1 MLYEYAATTL
11 EGEAKT
17 GSIEAS
23 SVDIAINALQARD
36 LVITDIK
43 KSVKPG
49 GSILERL
56 SSFKFFNK
64 VKHKDIVV
72 LSRQLATLFE
82 AKIAVTDS
90 FRLLAEQA
98 SNAMLKESLTEIIED
113 IKGGS
118 SLSLA
123 LSKHPDI
130 FSVFYVNMIKSGEES
145 GKLEEIFRSLAD
157 HLERSYELTS
167 KTKNALIYPAFVVA
181 TFFIVMILMLT
192 FVIPKLTSILTEV
205 NQKIPFYTR
214 ILIGVSEFFKDFGIF
229 LFIGAAIGGVFLWR
243 YSKTER
249 GSMAVSRFQTSFPFV
264 GVLYSKFYL
273 SRMTDN
279 METLLSSG
287 VPAVKTLETTAE
299 VVGNKVYRD
308 ILLTAVKEV
317 NGGSSISEALSKYPE
332 IPLMVVQMI
341 KTGEE
346 TGKLSFMLKTLGKF
360 YKKEVD
366 NAVETLVSLIEPVMI
381 VVLGGAVGILLI
393 SILGPIYNITAGV

>member
-1 MLYEYAATTL
+1 MLYEYTATTL

-23 SVDIAINALQARD
+23 NVDIAINALQARG
-36 LVITDIK
+36 LVITNIK
-43 KSVKPG
+43 LAKQS

-56 SSFKFFNK
+56 SNFKFFNK

-82 AKIAVTDS
+82 AKIAVMDS
-90 FRLLAEQA
+90 LRLLAGQTN
-98 SNAMLKESLTEIIED
+98 SVKLKESLTEIIED

-118 SLSLA
+118 YLSLA
-123 LSKHPDI
+123 MSKHPDI
-130 FSVFYVNMIKSGEES
+130 FSPFYINMIKSGEES
-145 GKLEEIFRSLAD
+145 GKLEEIFGALAN
-157 HLERSYELTS
+157 HLERSYELSS

-192 FVIPKLTSILTEV
+192 FVIPKLTAILIEV

-214 ILIGVSEFFKDFGIF
+214 ILIGVSNFFKDFGVF
-229 LFIGAAIGGVFLWR
+229 LFIGTAIGGVFLWR
-243 YSKTER
+243 YAKTEK
-249 GSMAVSRFQTSFPFV
+249 GSEAVSRFQTSFPFV
-264 GVLYSKFYL
+264 GALYSKFYL

-287 VPAVKTLETTAE
+287 VPAVRTLEISAD
-299 VVGNKVYRD
+299 VVGNKIYRD
-308 ILLTAVKEV
+308 ILLIAANEVK
-317 NGGSSISEALSKYPE
+317 GGSSISEALSKYPE

-393 SILGPIYNITAGV
+393 SILGPIYNITASV

>member
-1 MLYEYAATTL
+1 MLYQYTATTL
-11 EGEAKT
+11 EGELKT

-23 SVDIAINALQARD
+23 SVDVAISALQARG

-43 KSVKPG
+43 SAKQS
-49 GSILERL
+49 GSILESL
-56 SSFKFFNK
+56 SNLKFFNK
-64 VKHKDIVV
+64 VKHKDVVV

-82 AKIAVTDS
+82 AKIAVMDS
-90 FRLLAEQA
+90 LRLLAGQA
-98 SNAMLKESLTEIIED
+98 TNIRLKESLTEIIED

-123 LSKHPDI
+123 MSKHPDI
-130 FSVFYVNMIKSGEES
+130 FSVFYINMIKSGEES
-145 GKLEEIFRSLAD
+145 GKLEEIFGSLAD
-157 HLERSYELTS
+157 HMERSYELAS

-205 NQKIPFYTR
+205 NQKIPIYTR
-214 ILIGVSEFFKDFGIF
+214 ILIGISSFLRDFGVF
-229 LFIGAAIGGVFLWR
+229 LLGGVVAGGVFLWR
-243 YSKTER
+243 YAKTEK
-249 GSMAVSRFQTSFPFV
+249 GSMAVSQFQTSFPFI
-264 GVLYSKFYL
+264 GALYSKFYL

-287 VPAVKTLETTAE
+287 VPAVRTLEITAD
-299 VVGNKVYRD
+299 VVGNRVYKN
-308 ILLTAVKEV
+308 ILLTAANEVK
-317 NGGSSISEALSKYPE
+317 GGSSISEALSKYPE

-346 TGKLSFMLKTLGKF
+346 TGKLNFMLKTLGRF

-366 NAVETLVSLIEPVMI
+366 NAVDTLVSLIEPVMI
-381 VVLGGAVGILLI
+381 VVLGGAVGVLLI
-393 SILGPIYNITAGV
+393 SILGPIYNITAGI

>member
-1 MLYEYAATTL
+1 MLYKYAVTTL

-23 SVDIAINALQARD
+23 NIDIAINALQARG

-43 KSVKPG
+43 SVKQG

-56 SSFKFFNK
+56 SNFKFFNK

-130 FSVFYVNMIKSGEES
+130 FSVFYINMIRSGEES

-157 HLERSYELTS
+157 HLERSYELAS
-167 KTKNALIYPAFVVA
+167 KTRNALIYPAFVVT

-229 LFIGAAIGGVFLWR
+229 LFIGAAISGVFLWR
-243 YSKTER
+243 YSKTEK

-287 VPAVKTLETTAE
+287 VSVVKTLETTAN
-299 VVGNKVYRD
+299 VVGNKVYKD
-308 ILLTAVKEV
+308 ILLTAVNEV

>member
-1 MLYEYAATTL
+1 MLYQYTATTL
-11 EGEAKT
+11 EGELKN

-23 SVDIAINALQARD
+23 SVDVAISALQARG

-43 KSVKPG
+43 SAKQD
-49 GSILERL
+49 GSMWESL

-82 AKIAVTDS
+82 AKIAVMDS
-90 FRLLAEQA
+90 LRLLAGQVT
-98 SNAMLKESLTEIIED
+98 NIKLKESLTEIIEN

-118 SLSLA
+118 SLSSA
-123 LSKHPDI
+123 MSKHSDI
-130 FSVFYVNMIKSGEES
+130 FSAFYINMIKSGEES
-145 GKLEEIFRSLAD
+145 GKLEEIFGSLAD
-157 HLERSYELTS
+157 HLERSYELSS
-167 KTKNALIYPAFVVA
+167 KTKNALIYPAFVVV
-181 TFFIVMILMLT
+181 TFFVVMILMLT

-205 NQKIPFYTR
+205 NQKIPVYTR
-214 ILIGVSEFFKDFGIF
+214 ILINISDFFRNFGVF
-229 LFIGAAIGGVFLWR
+229 LLGGAVAGGVFLWR
-243 YSKTER
+243 YAKTEK
-249 GSMAVSRFQTSFPFV
+249 GNMAVSRFQTSFPFV
-264 GVLYSKFYL
+264 GALYSKFYL

-287 VPAVKTLETTAE
+287 VPAVRTLEITAE
-299 VVGNKVYRD
+299 VVGNKIYKN
-308 ILLTAVKEV
+308 ILLIAANEVK
-317 NGGSSISEALSKYPE
+317 GGSSISEALSKYPE

-346 TGKLSFMLKTLGKF
+346 TGKLNFMLKTLGRF

-366 NAVETLVSLIEPVMI
+366 NAVDTLVSLIEPVMI

-393 SILGPIYNITAGV
+393 SILGPIYNITAGI

>member
-1 MLYEYAATTL
+1 MLYEYTATTL
-11 EGEAKT
+11 EGEAKN

-23 SVDIAINALQARD
+23 SVDIAISALQARS
-36 LVITDIK
+36 LVITNIK
-43 KSVKPG
+43 PVKQA
-49 GSILERL
+49 GSMLERL
-56 SSFKFFNK
+56 GKFKFFNK
-64 VKHKDIVV
+64 VKNKDIVI

-82 AKIAVTDS
+82 AKIAVMDS
-90 FRLLAEQA
+90 LRLLAGQTN
-98 SNAMLKESLTEIIED
+98 SVKLKEGLTEIIED

-118 SLSLA
+118 YLSLA
-123 LSKHPDI
+123 MSKHPDI
-130 FSVFYVNMIKSGEES
+130 FSPFYINMIRSGEES
-145 GKLEEIFRSLAD
+145 GKLEEIFGALAN
-157 HLERSYELTS
+157 HLERSYELSS

-192 FVIPKLTSILTEV
+192 FVIPKLTAILTEV

-214 ILIGVSEFFKDFGIF
+214 ILIGVSNFFKDFGVF

-243 YSKTER
+243 YAKTEK
-249 GSMAVSRFQTSFPFV
+249 GSEAVSRFQTSFPFV
-264 GVLYSKFYL
+264 GALYSKFYL

-287 VPAVKTLETTAE
+287 VPAVRTLEISAD
-299 VVGNKVYRD
+299 VVGNKIYRD
-308 ILLTAVKEV
+308 ILLIAANEVK
-317 NGGSSISEALSKYPE
+317 GGSSISEALSKYPE

-393 SILGPIYNITAGV
+393 SILGPIYNITASV

>member
-1 MLYEYAATTL
+1 MLYQYTATTL
-11 EGEAKT
+11 EGELKT

-23 SVDIAINALQARD
+23 NVDIAISALQARS

-43 KSVKPG
+43 SAKQAG
-49 GSILERL
+49 TILESL
-56 SSFKFFNK
+56 GNLKFFNK

-82 AKIAVTDS
+82 AKIAVMDS
-90 FRLLAEQA
+90 LRLLAGQVT
-98 SNAMLKESLTEIIED
+98 NTRLKESLTEIIED

-118 SLSLA
+118 SLSSA
-123 LSKHPDI
+123 MSKHPDI
-130 FSVFYVNMIKSGEES
+130 FSVFYINMIKSGEES
-145 GKLEEIFRSLAD
+145 GKLEEIFSSLAD
-157 HLERSYELTS
+157 HLERSYELSS
-167 KTKNALIYPAFVVA
+167 KTKNALIYPAFVVV
-181 TFFIVMILMLT
+181 TFFVVMVLMLT

-214 ILIGVSEFFKDFGIF
+214 ILIGVSDFFRDF
-229 LFIGAAIGGVFLWR
+229 GVFLLGGAVAGGLFLWK
-243 YSKTER
+243 YGKTEK
-249 GSMAVSRFQTSFPFV
+249 GNMAVSKFQTSFPFV
-264 GVLYSKFYL
+264 GALYSKFYL

-287 VPAVKTLETTAE
+287 VPAVRTLEIAAD
-299 VVGNKVYRD
+299 VVGNKVYKN
-308 ILLTAVKEV
+308 ILLIAANEVK
-317 NGGSSISEALSKYPE
+317 GGSSISEALSKYPE

-346 TGKLSFMLKTLGKF
+346 TGKLNFMLKTLGRF

-393 SILGPIYNITAGV
+393 SILGPIYNITAGI

>member
-1 MLYEYAATTL
+1 MLYEYTATTL

-23 SVDIAINALQARD
+23 NVDIAINALQARG

-43 KSVKPG
+43 SAKQG

-56 SSFKFFNK
+56 SNFKFFNK

-98 SNAMLKESLTEIIED
+98 SNAMLKESLMEIIED

-130 FSVFYVNMIKSGEES
+130 FSVFYVNMIRSGEES

-157 HLERSYELTS
+157 HLERSYELAS

-214 ILIGVSEFFKDFGIF
+214 MLIGVSEFFKDFGIF

-243 YSKTER
+243 YSKTEK

-287 VPAVKTLETTAE
+287 VSVVKTLETTAN
-299 VVGNKVYRD
+299 VVGNKVYKD
-308 ILLTAVKEV
+308 ILLTTVNEV

-393 SILGPIYNITAGV
+393 SILGPIYNITAGI

>member
-1 MLYEYAATTL
+1 MLYEYTATTL
-11 EGEAKT
+11 GGEAKN

-23 SVDIAINALQARD
+23 SVDIAISALQARS
-36 LVITDIK
+36 LVITNI
-43 KSVKPG
+43 KSVKQA

-56 SSFKFFNK
+56 GKFKFFNK
-64 VKHKDIVV
+64 VKNKDIVI

-82 AKIAVTDS
+82 AKIAVMDS
-90 FRLLAEQA
+90 LRLLAGQTN
-98 SNAMLKESLTEIIED
+98 SVKLKEGLTEIIED

-118 SLSLA
+118 YLSLA
-123 LSKHPDI
+123 MSKHPDI
-130 FSVFYVNMIKSGEES
+130 FSAFYINMIRSGEES
-145 GKLEEIFRSLAD
+145 GKLEEIFGALAN
-157 HLERSYELTS
+157 HLERSYELSS

-192 FVIPKLTSILTEV
+192 FVIPKLTAILTEV

-214 ILIGVSEFFKDFGIF
+214 ILIGVSNFFKDFGVF
-229 LFIGAAIGGVFLWR
+229 LFIGAAIGGVFLWK
-243 YSKTER
+243 YAKTKK
-249 GSMAVSRFQTSFPFV
+249 GSMVVSRFQTSFPFV
-264 GVLYSKFYL
+264 GALYSKFYL

-287 VPAVKTLETTAE
+287 VPAVRTLEIAAD
-299 VVGNKVYRD
+299 VVGNKIYKN
-308 ILLTAVKEV
+308 ILLVAANEVK
-317 NGGSSISEALSKYPE
+317 GGSSISEALSKYQE

-393 SILGPIYNITAGV
+393 SILGPIYNITAGI

>member
-1 MLYEYAATTL
+1 MLYQYTATTL
-11 EGEAKT
+11 EGELKN

-23 SVDIAINALQARD
+23 SVDVAISALQARG

-43 KSVKPG
+43 SAKQD
-49 GSILERL
+49 GSMWESL

-82 AKIAVTDS
+82 AKIAVMDS
-90 FRLLAEQA
+90 LRLLAGQVT
-98 SNAMLKESLTEIIED
+98 NIKLKESLTEIIEN

-118 SLSLA
+118 SLSSA
-123 LSKHPDI
+123 MSKHSDI
-130 FSVFYVNMIKSGEES
+130 FSAFYINMIKSGEES
-145 GKLEEIFRSLAD
+145 GKLEEIFSSLAD
-157 HLERSYELTS
+157 HLERSYELSS
-167 KTKNALIYPAFVVA
+167 KTKNALIYPAFVVV
-181 TFFIVMILMLT
+181 TFFVVMILMLT

-205 NQKIPFYTR
+205 NQKIPVYTR
-214 ILIGVSEFFKDFGIF
+214 ILINISDFFRNFGVF
-229 LFIGAAIGGVFLWR
+229 LLGGAVAGGVFLWR
-243 YSKTER
+243 YAKTEK
-249 GSMAVSRFQTSFPFV
+249 GNMAVSRFQTSFPFV
-264 GVLYSKFYL
+264 GALYSKFYL

-287 VPAVKTLETTAE
+287 VPAVRTLEITAE
-299 VVGNKVYRD
+299 VVGNKIYKN
-308 ILLTAVKEV
+308 ILLIAANEVK
-317 NGGSSISEALSKYPE
+317 GGSSISEALSKYPE

-346 TGKLSFMLKTLGKF
+346 TGKLNFMLKTLGRF

-366 NAVETLVSLIEPVMI
+366 NAVDTLVSLIEPVMI

-393 SILGPIYNITAGV
+393 SILGPIYNITAGI

>member
-1 MLYEYAATTL
+1 MLYEYTATTL

-23 SVDIAINALQARD
+23 NVDIAINALQARG

-43 KSVKPG
+43 SAKQG
-49 GSILERL
+49 GSILGRL
-56 SSFKFFNK
+56 SNFKFFNK

-98 SNAMLKESLTEIIED
+98 SNAMLKESLMEIIED

-130 FSVFYVNMIKSGEES
+130 FSVFYVNMIRSGEES

-157 HLERSYELTS
+157 HLERSYELAS

-214 ILIGVSEFFKDFGIF
+214 MLIGVSEFFKDFGIF

-243 YSKTER
+243 YSKTEK

-287 VPAVKTLETTAE
+287 VSVVKTLETTAN
-299 VVGNKVYRD
+299 VVGNKVYKD
-308 ILLTAVKEV
+308 ILLTTVNEV

-393 SILGPIYNITAGV
+393 SILGPIYNITAGI